1 MRAHEC
7 EKTLQ
12 QKRKQDS
19 KGSKEV
25 NGNFPLRK
33 LREAE
38 MNEDKFLGSV
48 LLLFLLLLFNATFFS
63 LKFGVILTSLKR
75 KPKITAEI
83 GNQSLE
89 NYFRSC
95 K

>member
-48 LLLFLLLLFNATFFS
+48 LLLFFCCYCLMQLFFS

-83 GNQSLE
+83 GN
-89 NYFRSC
+89 
-95 K
+95 